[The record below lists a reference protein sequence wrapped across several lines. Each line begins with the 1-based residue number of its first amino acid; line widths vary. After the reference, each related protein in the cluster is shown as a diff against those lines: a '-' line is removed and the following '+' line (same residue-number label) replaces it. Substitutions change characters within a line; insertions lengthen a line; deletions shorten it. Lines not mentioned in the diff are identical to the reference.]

1 MRIIRD
7 IAILLGMVLI
17 QVYLL
22 NEFLFFRYLNPYL
35 YIYPLFS
42 IVLGY
47 QRGLQLLV
55 AFALGASVDL
65 LEGSG
70 GMHSAAS
77 VFLAF
82 ILPFLYGLF
91 KNNRDDNQ
99 DISGFQSLSLE
110 RKLGLLLIGFF
121 IHHFALFALENFS
134 SDAWLSLLKRSLY
147 SSLFSFIF
155 VLLYQLWNAR
165 R

>member
-1 MRIIRD
+1 MRVVRD
-7 IAILLGMVLI
+7 FAILIIMVLL
-17 QVYLL
+17 QVFLF

-42 IVLGY
+42 LLPSY
-47 QRGLQLLV
+47 NRSSQLLI
-55 AFALGASVDL
+55 AFGMGAAVDI
-65 LEGSG
+65 LEGG
-70 GMHSAAS
+70 GGVHTAAT

-82 ILPFLYGLF
+82 AMPLLLRVFGT
-91 KNNRDDNQ
+91 NRDDGQEGN
-99 DISGFQSLSLE
+99 IFQNLSLE
-110 RKLGLLLIGFF
+110 RKLSLLFIGFF
-121 IHHFALFALENFS
+121 LHHFLLFSLENFAA
-134 SDAWLSLLKRSLY
+134 DAWLSLFQRTVF